1 LEIQRATLETCA
13 EATGTVVVIDVLRAF
28 TTAAYAFAAGA
39 ADITLVADIEEAFAL
54 RQRDPD
60 LLLAG
65 EVYGL
70 PVEGF
75 DYGNSPSAF
84 LNTDLSGRRLVQR
97 TSAGTQGVV
106 LSQKADTLLAASL
119 CCAQA
124 TVEYIRGHPLQPI
137 TLVITGARPADP
149 ADEDAACADYLEAL
163 LTGGKPDRA
172 EIARRVRESQVAAK
186 FLDPA
191 SPNFPSADL
200 DCAVDID
207 RFDFALAVE
216 RRAGRLVMEAGKPT
230 FSARLSLGENSQ

>member
-1 LEIQRATLETCA
+1 LEIQRATLDTCA
-13 EATGTVVVIDVLRAF
+13 EASGTVVVIDVLRAF

-54 RQRDPD
+54 RERDPD

-70 PVEGF
+70 PITGF

-84 LNTDLSGRRLVQR
+84 LEVDLSGRRLVQR

-106 LSQKADTLLAASL
+106 LSRKADTLLAASL
-119 CCAQA
+119 CCVGA
-124 TVEYIRGHPLQPI
+124 TVEYIRRHAVPPI
-137 TLVITGARPADP
+137 SLVITGARPADP
-149 ADEDAACADYLEAL
+149 ADEDVACADYLEAL
-163 LTGGKPDRA
+163 LMGHTPDRT
-172 EIARRVRESQVAAK
+172 EIARRVRESQVAGK

-191 SPNFPSADL
+191 SPNFPAADL

-207 RFDFALAVE
+207 RFDFALPVE
-216 RRAGRLVMEAGKPT
+216 RRDGQLVMEPLRTRMG
-230 FSARLSLGENSQ
+230 RM

>member
-1 LEIQRATLETCA
+1 LKIQRATLDTCA

-39 ADITLVADIEEAFAL
+39 ADITLVADIKEAFAL
-54 RQRDPD
+54 RERDPS

-70 PVEGF
+70 PIEGF

-84 LNTDLSGRRLVQR
+84 LGADLSGRRLVQR

-106 LSQKADTLLAASL
+106 RSQKADTLLAASL
-119 CCAQA
+119 CCAGA
-124 TVEYIRGHPLQPI
+124 TVDIIRRHPMPPI
-137 TLVITGARPADP
+137 TLVITGARPGDP
-149 ADEDAACADYLEAL
+149 ADEDVACADYLEAL
-163 LTGGKPDRA
+163 LAGQEPDRA
-172 EIARRVRESQVAAK
+172 EITRRVRKSPVAAK

-191 SPNFPSADL
+191 APNFPSADL

-207 RFDFALAVE
+207 RFDFALLV
-216 RRAGRLVMEAGKPT
+216 RRREGQLVMEAVRPL
-230 FSARLSLGENSQ
+230 A